1 MGKRRAGFTHVAM
14 ICDGTSLQPH
24 LPQILLG
31 NEAVFPAATL
41 DTLRPAL
48 PANVRQWRLKSGW
61 VTKDLLRDIVRELSA
76 ALGELTATRTV
87 VLLLGTAS
95 MHFASFLS
103 AWLRGTGH
111 ACSTPLPS

>member
-1 MGKRRAGFTHVAM
+1 M

-24 LPQILLG
+24 LPQNLLG

-48 PANVRQWRLKSGW
+48 PANVRLWRRKSGW

-76 ALGELTATRTV
+76 ALGELTATRAV

-95 MHFASFLS
+95 MHICQRFIGMA
-103 AWLRGTGH
+103 ARHGT
-111 ACSTPLPS
+111 CVQYTLPS